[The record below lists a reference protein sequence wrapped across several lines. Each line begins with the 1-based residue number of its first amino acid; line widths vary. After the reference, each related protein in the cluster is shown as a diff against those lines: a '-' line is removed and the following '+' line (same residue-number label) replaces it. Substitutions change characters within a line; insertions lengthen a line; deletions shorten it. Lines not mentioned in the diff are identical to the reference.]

1 MNLHKLTK
9 IAAIVVAIL
18 SVIILGGLVA
28 YDGEAAD
35 NTWITPIIFVSYIM
49 LFVTIAIV
57 LLFVFKNLFSN
68 PASLKRT
75 LISLGI
81 FAAILLISFVLA
93 NGDEVTA
100 NKEVV
105 SGSVSRWVGTGLNM
119 FYALAIIALG
129 AMGWTALS
137 KIRK

>member
-35 NTWITPIIFVSYIM
+35 DTWITPIIFVSYIM

>member
-35 NTWITPIIFVSYIM
+35 NTWITQIIFVSYIM

>member
-75 LISLGI
+75 LMSLGI

>member
-68 PASLKRT
+68 PSSLKRT
-75 LISLGI
+75 LMSLGI

>member
-18 SVIILGGLVA
+18 SVFILGGLVA

-75 LISLGI
+75 LMSLGI

>member
-75 LISLGI
+75 LMSLGI

-100 NKEVV
+100 NKEIV

-119 FYALAIIALG
+119 FYILAFLALAS
-129 AMGWTALS
+129 MGWTALS